1 MRERH
6 VVSVVHTGMN
16 RIAILFGLTL
26 VFGAIAYALGHYM
39 DVHGIRTA
47 ADSKVVA
54 QEKIENRELSAV
66 PR

>member
-1 MRERH
+1 MK
-6 VVSVVHTGMN
+6 

-26 VFGAIAYALGHYM
+26 ALGAIAYALGHYM

-47 ADSKVVA
+47 ADSKIVA
-54 QEKIENRELSAV
+54 QEKIESRELATV